1 MLTGAAAAAA
11 ESDNEDDQEAVDLE
25 AFIESGMMEDE
36 ATVDAESSKKSLAK
50 KTESSSVGGEIVNV
64 RTYDLNITYDIR
76 LNYCFVLF

>member
-11 ESDNEDDQEAVDLE
+11 ESDNEDDQEAVDME

-50 KTESSSVGGEIVNV
+50 KTESSSVGGEIVNA

>member
-1 MLTGAAAAAA
+1 MLSGAAAAAA
-11 ESDNEDDQEAVDLE
+11 ESDNEDDQEAVDME

>member
-11 ESDNEDDQEAVDLE
+11 ESDNEDDQEAVDME